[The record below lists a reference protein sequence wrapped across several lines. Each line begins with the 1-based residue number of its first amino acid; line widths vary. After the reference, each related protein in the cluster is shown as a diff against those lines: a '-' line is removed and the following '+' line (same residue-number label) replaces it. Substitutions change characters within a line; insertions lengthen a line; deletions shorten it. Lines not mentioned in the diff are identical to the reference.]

1 MKSTQYPRYAR
12 LRRLLVCS
20 LALAASACAHAQA
33 SSSAESV
40 PMPADRASTAAH
52 IAKVQGRGVAL
63 EAEFAYADSK
73 RVVTVSYRVH
83 NLGAV
88 PLAVFDRGDRHAV
101 ATGRQTAGAIAA
113 PSWQIEN
120 GDVSLSH
127 AAAPLPRPTPVLP
140 PTPLAV
146 RVAAGAQTAG
156 RFEFALPGLDAP
168 KRLRWCLGVA
178 TFEDEDFS
186 APESAGGVE
195 VWRASFAVV
204 ERQQLVCT
212 PWFDV
217 AAGGFATR

>member
-1 MKSTQYPRYAR
+1 MSSTMYSRI
-12 LRRLLVCS
+12 RRWFACS
-20 LALAASACAHAQA
+20 LALAAIACAHAQP
-33 SSSAESV
+33 SSSAEPD
-40 PMPADRASTAAH
+40 PMPADSASDAAGT
-52 IAKVQGRGVAL
+52 AKVRGRGVAL
-63 EAEFAYADSK
+63 EAEFAYAGSK

-83 NLGAV
+83 NLSAG

-113 PSWQIEN
+113 PAWRIEG

-127 AAAPLPRPTPVLP
+127 AAAPLPNPAPVSP
-140 PTPLAV
+140 PTPLAI

-178 TFEDEDFS
+178 AFEDRDFT

-217 AAGGFATR
+217 AANGFAAR

>member
-1 MKSTQYPRYAR
+1 
-12 LRRLLVCS
+12 
-20 LALAASACAHAQA
+20 
-33 SSSAESV
+33 
-40 PMPADRASTAAH
+40 MPADRVPAAAH
-52 IAKVQGRGVAL
+52 VAKVQGHGVAL
-63 EAEFAYADSK
+63 EAEFAYAASK
-73 RVVTVSYRVH
+73 RVLTVAYRLH
-83 NLGAV
+83 NQGDT

-113 PSWQIEN
+113 PAWRTEG

-127 AAAPLPRPTPVLP
+127 AAAPLPNPAPVSP

-156 RFEFALPGLDAP
+156 RFGFALPGLDAP

-178 TFEDEDFS
+178 AFEDRDFT

-204 ERQQLVCT
+204 ERQQLLCT

-217 AAGGFATR
+217 AANGFAAR